1 MRGRAPVSRN
11 VTRDITNRGEISMIG
26 HCDVVVRNNG
36 MHRVTLRDG
45 PVVDIYLN
53 PIPK

>member
-11 VTRDITNRGEISMIG
+11 VTRDITNPGKISMIG
-26 HCDVVVRNNG
+26 HCDVVVRNIG
-36 MHRVTLRDG
+36 MHRLTLRDG
-45 PVVDIYLN
+45 PVEDIYLN